1 VSAPERFP
9 PPGRSPPS
17 ERFPKALR
25 LRTRREFLRVQ
36 DRGQK
41 VAVGPLLAL
50 ALPRGGGA
58 RAEGSAPAPRGLET
72 RLGITV
78 SSKVGNAVLRVRI
91 RRRLREL
98 FRKRRGQ
105 LPAGLDLVLIARGS
119 AREADYEALSRAFDG
134 VSERLRRLF
143 P

>member
-1 VSAPERFP
+1 MSASGS
-9 PPGRSPPS
+9 PGAGRQPSGREPS
-17 ERFPKALR
+17 EGFPKARR

-50 ALPRGGGA
+50 ALPHPG
-58 RAEGSAPAPRGLET
+58 PT

-78 SSKVGNAVLRVRI
+78 SSKVGNAVLRVRL
-91 RRRLREL
+91 RRWLREL
-98 FRKRRGQ
+98 FRKRCAQ
-105 LPAGLDLVLIARGS
+105 LPPGVDLVLIARGS
-119 AREADYEALSRAFDG
+119 ARDTDYEALSRAFDG
-134 VSERLRRLF
+134 VSEKLRRLF